1 MPTGTTT
8 NTAPAAAQQATA
20 AQTAIANFLAYART
34 NNYPVLQGSILS
46 GSAGGG
52 SSSQVTWQP
61 ASIPQIAAFC
71 EEILLFA
78 TLPIQLVL
86 PATSGT
92 ATVSPYAP
100 YNILASYF
108 SIAGQNQWPAYTP
121 GTPFWLDE
129 LTSHNWWDPAFS
141 YPSSYGAISG
151 SWDNGSS
158 QASPG
163 WYPNIDGSGAFSP
176 GTTLTN
182 TTSVAKTISATVQ
195 CRLRL
200 RLRRRWPNCIGMVPL
215 GDPENNPQ
223 LFVQLGALI
232 GTDPAFSM
240 FTAASASATATLSAA
255 GTVVAVF
262 QSRSTDILPSNVPV
276 PNPAV
281 QMTMQINQITNVS
294 ITQAGVQIRVPHR
307 NNLLIDKV
315 FHAVNNAN
323 IAQACDYFA
332 TWITDDQQSARWY
345 FDAAVGNYQSYF
357 NLLHERYKRYFP
369 VGCLVADW
377 YSGRMP
383 DFPGADPYRGVM
395 TPDSGYAALAQVAV
409 APLLNTAFRIP
420 SGTSLTSPGIDVWEM
435 GLVYSSY

>member
-1 MPTGTTT
+1 M
-8 NTAPAAAQQATA
+8 
-20 AQTAIANFLAYART
+20 
-34 NNYPVLQGSILS
+34 
-46 GSAGGG
+46 
-52 SSSQVTWQP
+52 
-61 ASIPQIAAFC
+61 
-71 EEILLFA
+71 
-78 TLPIQLVL
+78 
-86 PATSGT
+86 
-92 ATVSPYAP
+92 
-100 YNILASYF
+100 
-108 SIAGQNQWPAYTP
+108 
-121 GTPFWLDE
+121 
-129 LTSHNWWDPAFS
+129 
-141 YPSSYGAISG
+141 
-151 SWDNGSS
+151 
-158 QASPG
+158 
-163 WYPNIDGSGAFSP
+163 
-176 GTTLTN
+176 
-182 TTSVAKTISATVQ
+182 
-195 CRLRL
+195 
-200 RLRRRWPNCIGMVPL
+200 
-215 GDPENNPQ
+215 
-223 LFVQLGALI
+223 
-232 GTDPAFSM
+232 
-240 FTAASASATATLSAA
+240 
-255 GTVVAVF
+255 
-262 QSRSTDILPSNVPV
+262 

-377 YSGRMP
+377 YSGRQP